1 MKQHRSNAGK
11 RLAEEA
17 KRTGFAAPG
26 SDEAVAKK
34 LMMLSEARRGAF
46 AAHMDEWGVINER
59 IAMKEFLRPPEVAV
73 EHIAWEAFKAGEKF
87 GRAQK

>member
-26 SDEAVAKK
+26 SDEAAAKRI
-34 LMMLSEARRGAF
+34 MEASEARKNAF
-46 AAHMDEWGVINER
+46 AKYMESE
-59 IAMKEFLRPPEVAV
+59 KVANNYLV
-73 EHIAWEAFKAGEKF
+73 DRVAWEAFKAGEKF
-87 GRAQK
+87 GRGHK

>member
-26 SDEAVAKK
+26 SDEAAAKRI
-34 LMMLSEARRGAF
+34 MEASEARRNAY
-46 AAHMDEWGVINER
+46 AKYMER
-59 IAMKEFLRPPEVAV
+59 EKIANGYIVGRLT
-73 EHIAWEAFKAGEKF
+73 WEAFKAGEEF
-87 GRAQK
+87 GRSQK

>member
-26 SDEAVAKK
+26 SDEAQAKRI
-34 LMMLSEARRGAF
+34 MEESEARRNAF
-46 AAHMDEWGVINER
+46 AKYMQSE
-59 IAMKEFLRPPEVAV
+59 KVANDYLV
-73 EHIAWEAFKAGEKF
+73 DRVAWEAFKAGEKF
-87 GRAQK
+87 GRGQE